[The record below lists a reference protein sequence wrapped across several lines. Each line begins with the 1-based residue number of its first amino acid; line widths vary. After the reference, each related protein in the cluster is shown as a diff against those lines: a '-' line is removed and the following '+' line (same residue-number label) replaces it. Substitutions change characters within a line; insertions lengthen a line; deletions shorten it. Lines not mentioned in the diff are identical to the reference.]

1 MATTDEQ
8 AEVQETTEQM
18 CRRMLPLTSLTRE
31 DDAEEDMPY
40 LLYDYRS
47 GYYEAKGDLPVL
59 MALVSFATSGQASL
73 VTTQV
78 EDDAWLVEDKY
89 TRNSNT
95 GPTREQ
101 ALRRTINDIL
111 SEWEDPEDDDDG
123 PF

>member
-1 MATTDEQ
+1 MTTTDEQ
-8 AEVQETTEQM
+8 DEVQETTEQM
-18 CRRMLPLTSLTRE
+18 CRRMLPLESVTQPNDIQE
-31 DDAEEDMPY
+31 DVPY
-40 LLYDYRS
+40 LLYDYDS

-73 VTTQV
+73 VTTQ
-78 EDDAWLVEDKY
+78 EDYDVWLVEDKY

-95 GPTREQ
+95 GSTREQ

-111 SEWEDPEDDDDG
+111 CEWEDEESDDD